1 MTDTLADVLGEY
13 MQRAHSSANRLATL
27 SKVPAQ
33 TIKNWLNRRVTK
45 PHRWQGLVKVAAA
58 LHLSESETSRLLLA
72 GGHPALPTLRVR
84 AAATRDSDRALLASF
99 QPSREASTLR
109 VQHPFQAIA
118 DLPSFIGRDS
128 QLAELKRL
136 FLDGGQA
143 VICGLHGMGGVG
155 KTSLAAHLAHHLRAD
170 FPDGVLWARLDTS
183 DTLSILAVF
192 ADAFGKDVSRHR
204 DVDSRAGVVRSL
216 LADKRALI
224 VLDNA
229 ETSAQVRPL
238 LPPSPGSCAVL
249 VTTRHDLSALD
260 GWTRFTLDPFPPG
273 TGESLKL
280 FEQYLGQGDVARH
293 KDSLMEIADLLG
305 HLPLAI
311 AIAGGRLAAA
321 DVAADSIPDLL
332 TRLRRANSRLGELV
346 REDRSVRLSFDAS
359 YEALHPEQQT
369 FFAALGVF
377 GGDDFSVEAA
387 AYVTEGEADAAET
400 TLLELEK
407 RSLVQESRAGRWR
420 LHPLLRD
427 YAREKLGFCPPPLT
441 GSNAYIRMIEYYI
454 QMVKGVADQGYNPL
468 RSDASNILFALETAH
483 SQNNPA
489 LLVRCTNACQPM
501 LYYWGL
507 HHELDAIMSRALNAA
522 AQLDDKAE
530 LPSLLFNLAMVE
542 GENGTDYS
550 RAEAHCLQA
559 LESARELSQWD
570 MAARCLNYL
579 ASLAAY
585 QGDRGRTE
593 DYWAKAE
600 TLARQHGVRR
610 VLATVAHNRGIRAM
624 ELGEFAQAKSAFETF
639 VEFCRA
645 EHHSGWLAV
654 GLDNLGTLAYRRGW
668 YEPADRYY
676 AESLA
681 VTEAMDGIRH
691 FPVLLNRAI
700 NALSWGRLAVA
711 EALVREAL
719 TLARQH
725 GHPRGLSEA
734 LRGAGDVANAL
745 GQAELAYQYW
755 QEGLEIAETIGL
767 KNYIGELSRRLGE
780 WHTEHAQLETA
791 ETFLTDAYRKAR
803 ELNNESLLAFALY
816 GRARLAA
823 ARGQFTEAKRL
834 AGESIALFEAIHDW
848 HAAEVRAWLA
858 DFSTP

>member
-1 MTDTLADVLGEY
+1 MDETLADVLGEY
-13 MQRAHSSANRLATL
+13 MQRAHTSANRLATL

-58 LHLSESETSRLLLA
+58 LHLSESETSRLLQA
-72 GGHPALPTLRVR
+72 GGHPALPTLRAR
-84 AAATRDSDRALLASF
+84 AAATRDADRALLASF
-99 QPSREASTLR
+99 QSPTANI
-109 VQHPFQAIA
+109 QHPFQAIA
-118 DLPSFIGRDS
+118 DLPNFIGRDS
-128 QLAELKRL
+128 QLAELKHIL
-136 FLDGGQA
+136 LDGGQA
-143 VICGLHGMGGVG
+143 VVCGLRGMGGVG
-155 KTSLAAHLAHHLRAD
+155 KTSLAARLAHHLRTG

-183 DTLSILAVF
+183 DTLSILGAF
-192 ADAFGKDVSRHR
+192 ADAFGKDVSQHR
-204 DVDSRAGVVRSL
+204 DVESRAGVVRSL

-260 GWTRFTLDPFPPG
+260 GWTRFTLDPFPPESD
-273 TGESLKL
+273 ESLKL
-280 FEQYLGQGDVARH
+280 FEQYLGRGDVARH

-311 AIAGGRLAAA
+311 AIAAGRLAATG
-321 DVAADSIPDLL
+321 VAADSIPGLL
-332 TRLRRANSRLGELV
+332 ARLRRAGSRLGELV
-346 REDRSVRLSFDAS
+346 REDRSVRLSFDVT
-359 YEALHPEQQT
+359 YEALSPEQQT

-377 GGDDFSVEAA
+377 GGDDFSAEAA
-387 AYVTEGEADAAET
+387 AYVTASTLETAET
-400 TLLELEK
+400 ALKALCGL
-407 RSLVQESRAGRWR
+407 SLTQESRAGRCR

-427 YAREKLGFCPPPLT
+427 YAREKLSLHAAPLG
-441 GSNAYIRMIEYYI
+441 GSNAYVRMIEYYF
-454 QMVKGVADQGYNPL
+454 QMVIGVADQGFSPL
-468 RSDASNILFALETAH
+468 RSDVSNILFALEAAH

-489 LLVRCTNACQPM
+489 LLVRCANVFQPM

-507 HHELDAIMSRALNAA
+507 HRELDVLMSRALSAA

-542 GENGTDYS
+542 AENGTDYAQ
-550 RAEAHCLQA
+550 AEAHCLQA
-559 LESARELSQWD
+559 LESARELCQWD
-570 MAARCLNYL
+570 IAARCLNYL
-579 ASLAAY
+579 ASLASY
-585 QGDRGRTE
+585 QGDQGRTE
-593 DYWAKAE
+593 DYWTKAE
-600 TLARQHGVRR
+600 ALARQHGVRR

-624 ELGEFAQAKSAFETF
+624 ELGEFAQAESAFEAF

-654 GLDNLGTLAYRRGW
+654 GLDNLGTLAYRRG
-668 YEPADRYY
+668 EHEQAERYY

-691 FPVLLNRAI
+691 FPVLLNRGI
-700 NALSWGRLAVA
+700 NALSWGKPAVA
-711 EALVREAL
+711 EALIQEAL
-719 TLARQH
+719 ALARQH

-734 LRGAGDVANAL
+734 LRGAGDVAKAL

-755 QEGLEIAETIGL
+755 QEGLQIVETIGL
-767 KNYIGELSRRLGE
+767 KIYISDLSRRLGE

-803 ELNNESLLAFALY
+803 ELNNESLLAFALC

-823 ARGQFTEAKRL
+823 ARGQFAKAKRL
-834 AGESIALFEAIHDW
+834 ASESIALFDAIRDW
-848 HAAEVRAWLA
+848 HAAEVRAALA
-858 DFSTP
+858 GLVERQ